1 MLQTTLDV
9 EQQME
14 LLAKA
19 IRNHIEIDG
28 LEYNNRA
35 IGMTYRSG
43 NTATHRATYD
53 LKLDEMQLGSL
64 CFCRELPFTQAELKL
79 VENLLC
85 GLVYPLRN
93 ALTYLE
99 ALQLASH
106 DPLTGVQN
114 RLAMQQ
120 ALEREVDLARRQQAP
135 LSMLVIDADHFKRFN
150 DEFGHA
156 FGDDVLRALANAA
169 AATIRRSDPLFRY
182 GGEEFVVLASHTGAR
197 GGTTAGRTH
206 SGGGCQHP
214 HHPRTRSRTQC
225 QYRPGRTHRR
235 RIRRSTVRA
244 RRRCDVQRQ
253 GSRAQPGQGGLTQ
266 RPVNCAHPDCRQ
278 QVTHAGLLRQ
288 ATFACSTI
296 RAWYCLNR
304 STSAGSA
311 HSKPARS
318 SS

>member
-1 MLQTTLDV
+1 MAEPRQIFGSVGPADPEHLGPQVLELSGMLQTALDV

-28 LEYNNRA
+28 LEYSNRA

-99 ALQLASH
+99 ALQLTSH

-135 LSMLVIDADHFKRFN
+135 LSILVIDADHFKRFN

-169 AATIRRSDPLFRY
+169 AATIRRSDLLFRY

-197 GGTTAGRTH
+197 GGATAGRTH

-225 QYRPGRTHRR
+225 QYRPGGICQDRCRLFDHAARHFSSLLRSGFNATDPTGSQFRVWPDHR
-235 RIRRSTVRA
+235 
-244 RRRCDVQRQ
+244 
-253 GSRAQPGQGGLTQ
+253 
-266 RPVNCAHPDCRQ
+266 
-278 QVTHAGLLRQ
+278 AGL
-288 ATFACSTI
+288 AAFACS
-296 RAWYCLNR
+296 
-304 STSAGSA
+304 
-311 HSKPARS
+311 
-318 SS
+318 